1 MDKRTLVP
9 ILLVLS
15 LLSLGYGIY
24 RSTEHRVTTIE
35 NGQQVVYGDPQH
47 GLILGLCIFAG
58 FCILGVVFLLIDRPN
73 VRYGNTAGN
82 EQTVVSKKIATN
94 YPQ

>member
-15 LLSLGYGIY
+15 LLSLGYAIY
-24 RSTEHRVTTIE
+24 RSTGQRITTVE
-35 NGQQVVYGDPQH
+35 NGQQIVYGDPQH
-47 GLILGLCIFAG
+47 GLTLGLCVFAG
-58 FCILGVVFLLIDRPN
+58 FCVLGVVMLLIDKTT
-73 VRYGNTAGN
+73 VRQSNTAGT

>member
-1 MDKRTLVP
+1 MNKRTFIPV
-9 ILLVLS
+9 LLVLAV
-15 LLSLGYGIY
+15 LSLGYAVY
-24 RSTEHRVTTIE
+24 RSTGQRITAIE

-47 GLILGLCIFAG
+47 GLTLGLCVFAG
-58 FCILGVVFLLIDRPN
+58 MCMLGIVLLLLDRSD
-73 VRYGNTAGN
+73 VRIGQTHGN

>member
-1 MDKRTLVP
+1 MNKRVLIPV
-9 ILLVLS
+9 LLIVALI
-15 LLSLGYGIY
+15 SLGYAIY
-24 RSTEHRVTTIE
+24 RSTGQRITAIE

-47 GLILGLCIFAG
+47 GLILGLCLFAG
-58 FCILGVVFLLIDRPN
+58 FCVIGVVLLLLDKD
-73 VRYGNTAGN
+73 VRYGQTHGS

>member
-9 ILLVLS
+9 VLLVLS

-24 RSTEHRVTTIE
+24 RSTGQRITTVE

-47 GLILGLCIFAG
+47 GLILGLCVFAG
-58 FCILGVVFLLIDRPN
+58 FCILGIVLLVLDRGN
-73 VRYGNTAGN
+73 VRYGQNTGT